1 MQQVGQKMKQKLSS
15 HNSATGE
22 KPYNIW
28 AKLFSCIA
36 KCQTKTLIEQYN
48 AGVTLFDIRVKY
60 NKVGVLYCKH
70 GLAKYDKTLWDICK
84 EINKL
89 AKHSSSAPVIMVTYE
104 GKITL
109 EEEKEFFQDVYNIF
123 SAYSHIYLGHIAV
136 KKPKWRIIYN
146 SPYQPTYICNYTKIV
161 GWKALLPFPKLW
173 QWIKRKDIQ
182 ATKASHPNELL
193 MEDFI

>member
-22 KPYNIW
+22 KPSNIW

-36 KCQTKTLIEQYN
+36 KCQTKTLIDQYN

-70 GLAKYDKTLWDICK
+70 GLAKYDKTLWDVCK
-84 EINKL
+84 EINNLNKQHRD
-89 AKHSSSAPVIMVTYE
+89 KPVLMVTYE
-104 GKITL
+104 GKRNT
-109 EEEKEFFQDVYNIF
+109 EEENDFFQDVYSTF
-123 SAYSHIYLGHIAV
+123 SVYPHIYLGHVSV
-136 KKPKWRIIYN
+136 KKPEWRIIYN
-146 SPYQPTYICNYTKIV
+146 SPNQPAYICNYTKIV

-173 QWIKRKDIQ
+173 QRINSKKIQ
-182 ATKASHPNELL
+182 AIRASHPHELL
-193 MEDFI
+193 MEDFV